1 MSKIVVLNY
10 ATSDVDIIDFN
21 EKDVDTESWLSE
33 RYNMDDCIYMEVDDN
48 SLLDIHF
55 LNSKNM

>member
-10 ATSDVDIIDFN
+10 VTSDVDIIDFN

-33 RYNMDDCIYMEVDDN
+33 RYNMNECYYMEVNDN
-48 SLLDIHF
+48 SSLNIHF
-55 LNSKNM
+55 LNSLNM

>member
-1 MSKIVVLNY
+1 MSKVVVLNY

-33 RYNMDDCIYMEVDDN
+33 RYNMNECYYMEVNDN
-48 SLLDIHF
+48 YSLNISF
-55 LNSKNM
+55 LNSSNM

>member
-33 RYNMDDCIYMEVDDN
+33 RYNMNECYYMEVNDN
-48 SLLDIHF
+48 SSLNIHF
-55 LNSKNM
+55 LNSLNM

>member
-33 RYNMDDCIYMEVDDN
+33 RYNMNDCYYMEVDDN

-55 LNSKNM
+55 LNSSNM